1 MEPINSQSQISDK
14 CLSPLFQRDFGV
26 VFEFANAKYKFDY
39 ADYHKS
45 YLTHHFKLT
54 HLIIPCEC
62 LPMYIKWSTGKAVCQ
77 PVDIIFN

>member
-39 ADYHKS
+39 ADSIIRATWPTILNSHIWLLPVNA
-45 YLTHHFKLT
+45 YLC
-54 HLIIPCEC
+54 I
-62 LPMYIKWSTGKAVCQ
+62 
-77 PVDIIFN
+77 